1 MKFTKEKGQGA
12 LEYLL
17 IIAGA
22 MIIAVTVIVL
32 VIGMGGTSREQAT
45 ESSERLDRLIDE
57 TLIPPVVRYISGC
70 GAGAEIHLTPLERT
84 DIYRVYVNN
93 TPVNAGAGGAIH
105 TAIDNVI
112 TLNFPPGTSR
122 NDNITVSS
130 IRNNLESRPST
141 PPSRCTP

>member
-32 VIGMGGTSREQAT
+32 VISMGGQSREQVT
-45 ESSERLDRLIDE
+45 ESSETLDRLIDE
-57 TLIPPVVRYISGC
+57 TLIPPVVRYIRGC
-70 GAGAEIHLTPLERT
+70 GDAAEIHITPLERT
-84 DIYRVYVNN
+84 DSYRVYVNN
-93 TPVNAGAGGAIH
+93 VLKDDIH
-105 TAIDNVI
+105 TASNDNVI
-112 TLNFPPGTSR
+112 TLDLDANRT
-122 NDNITVSS
+122 DNITVSS
-130 IRNNLESRPST
+130 FRNNMESRPST